1 MFTWRGAKKANP
13 SSMFVG
19 TSPAFDLAL
28 FTTCFLKGRGDDG
41 GGFPNGPPIST
52 YCQCDIDTPGIGTSR
67 VEVTT
72 VENSNGKV
80 VTAYPTAVS

>member
-1 MFTWRGAKKANP
+1 MQKANP

-28 FTTCFLKGRGDDG
+28 FTTCFLKGRGDGG
-41 GGFPNGPPIST
+41 GGFPKGQPIPT
-52 YCQCDIDTPGIGTSR
+52 YCKCNIDVPGIGKST

-72 VENSNGKV
+72 VENKNGKV
-80 VTAYPTAVS
+80 VTAYPTAVY

>member
-28 FTTCFLKGRGDDG
+28 FTTCFLKGRGAGG
-41 GGFPNGPPIST
+41 GGFPMGQPIAIN
-52 YCQCDIDTPGIGTSR
+52 CKCKIDVPGIGKST

-72 VENSNGKV
+72 VEDRNGKV
-80 VTAYPTAVS
+80 VTAYPTAVY

>member
-28 FTTCFLKGRGDDG
+28 FTTCFLKGRGAGG
-41 GGFPNGPPIST
+41 GGFPMGQPIST

-80 VTAYPTAVS
+80 VTAYPTAVY